1 MLDIILAI
9 TPIFGLILFGCV
21 LRRMDFPGP
30 DFWPVSERLTY
41 YVLFPAMLMH
51 GLSGRQIQ
59 AGGFPIAGAIAGSVV
74 LVFLGLRWL
83 RPRLGMSGPAYT
95 SVLQGSIRPNTYVA
109 MSVAAGLLGPDWMA
123 LSAVALLTIIPLVNV
138 LCVLAL
144 ARHGN
149 NAGGGLLKV
158 LKELARN
165 PLILSC
171 VVGLAMNWGGWSL
184 PPVVDNLFAIL
195 GTAALPMGL
204 LAVGAGFRF
213 DGVMDGGARAGGFLG
228 SASRGSARAGRDHRP
243 GAGRGCAGRAHG
255 RDLHRHTRCRVRV
268 HSGPADGRGPSAHG
282 PDHHVSDPSFRRDP
296 ARGSHGAGLI
306 WRWELS
312 LFSEKPLV
320 FG

>member
-1 MLDIILAI
+1 MLDIIIAVA
-9 TPIFGLILFGCV
+9 PIFGLILFGCV

-30 DFWPVSERLTY
+30 GFWPVSERLTY

-213 DGVMDGGARAGGFLG
+213 DGVMDGVRGLAVSSAAHLVALPVLAAIIARGLAGDVLAVRTAVIYTAIPVAV
-228 SASRGSARAGRDHRP
+228 SAFILARQMGGDHRLM
-243 GAGRGCAGRAHG
+243 AQIITFQT
-255 RDLHRHTRCRVRV
+255 LL
-268 HSGPADGRGPSAHG
+268 SAATL
-282 PDHHVSDPSFRRDP
+282 PV
-296 ARGSHGAGLI
+296 ALTVLA
-306 WRWELS
+306 
-312 LFSEKPLV
+312 
-320 FG
+320 